1 MFWEVSPLPPIVL
14 AWWGVRQV
22 QRESSVENTKP
33 ALCCVCILMSSNK
46 SNLLA
51 LHSALLCVFKYM
63 AGPPSANRAII
74 PRLAT
79 GGLTLVT
86 VPSSKDLI
94 PYIFDVDNWSNIW
107 VDCWGFDKGSKILNW
122 FRVIMRDCRLKI
134 FSDWPKTFKKCIN
147 PMFYI

>member
-33 ALCCVCILMSSNK
+33 ALCCVCILISSNK

-86 VPSSKDLI
+86 VLSSKDLI
-94 PYIFDVDNWSNIW
+94 QPLYLWCRQLVKYLCWLMLRFRQYIKIYWIDTGWSETVNCRFFLT
-107 VDCWGFDKGSKILNW
+107 DQKLSK
-122 FRVIMRDCRLKI
+122 
-134 FSDWPKTFKKCIN
+134 SA
-147 PMFYI
+147 